1 MVGRPF
7 RDLRVLPRRG
17 RALRPRDAAE
27 ARPRSRPDRG
37 RRPAPGP
44 RRPSRAPDH
53 SPDRRPLPRPRLA
66 ASRRQRAPGRPG
78 RVRPGHRDGIV
89 RGRGRT
95 TRAGPPSA
103 AASVTGR
110 DALSHRLDFVTTHAT
125 EFVDL
130 TDRIRDEVRRAGLR
144 NGRVHMQ
151 SLHTTLGLAI
161 NENEPLLLH
170 DFESLLD
177 RLAPAGAGYEHDD
190 FARRFEVPLDEP
202 ANGHAHCRQL
212 LLSAFATLM
221 VEEGDL
227 VLGRWQSMF
236 AVELDGPRQRQV
248 ALQLDGEFAR
258 SDEQVSLEALVELEL
273 ARQLMVDP
281 EPVASPMRRLVG
293 AGGKRLR
300 PKLVQLTA
308 GIGPR
313 SDPLRAA
320 ELAAAVELL
329 HNATLIH
336 DDYVDE
342 STHRRGRP
350 TVAAAEG
357 PERAIAVGDYYFAKA
372 TRLIAQIGNGGVT
385 SALAEALE
393 AVCASQID
401 DVAMRGSYPG
411 DRDSYMRVIRGKT
424 ASLFAAACESGALLS
439 GAAPDVVDALGRF
452 GVLLGTAFQ
461 MADDMVD
468 FSPSS
473 GKPVGLDIRQRVLSL
488 PLIYAAEDRV
498 VGPEVRRLLAGAL
511 GDAEVGRVAEL
522 VTASGALP
530 RVRQEAKGLIDAA
543 VRELDAV
550 ELDGLRP
557 ALAGLALSAVD
568 RIS

>member
-1 MVGRPF
+1 
-7 RDLRVLPRRG
+7 LS
-17 RALRPRDAAE
+17 AN
-27 ARPRSRPDRG
+27 
-37 RRPAPGP
+37 
-44 RRPSRAPDH
+44 
-53 SPDRRPLPRPRLA
+53 RLA
-66 ASRRQRAPGRPG
+66 FA
-78 RVRPGHRDGIV
+78 
-89 RGRGRT
+89 
-95 TRAGPPSA
+95 
-103 AASVTGR
+103 
-110 DALSHRLDFVTTHAT
+110 TTHAT
-125 EFVDL
+125 QFVDI
-130 TDRIRDEVRRAGLR
+130 TDRIREEVRSAGLR
-144 NGRVHMQ
+144 NGRVHLQ
-151 SLHTTLGLAI
+151 SLHTTLGLAV

-170 DFESLLD
+170 DFETLLE

-190 FARRFEVPLDEP
+190 FERRFEIRLDEP
-202 ANGHAHCRQL
+202 VNGHAHCRQL

-227 VLGRWQSMF
+227 LLGRWQSVF
-236 AVELDGPRQRQV
+236 AVELDGPRDRQL
-248 ALQLDGEFAR
+248 AMQLDGEFVQAYAR
-258 SDEQVSLEALVELEL
+258 ETPDSLVELEL
-273 ARQLMVDP
+273 TRQLMVDP
-281 EPVASPMRRLVG
+281 EPVAAPMRRLVE

-313 SDPLRAA
+313 NDPLRAA

-372 TRLIAQIGNGGVT
+372 TRLIAEIGNPRVT

-393 AVCASQID
+393 AICASQMD
-401 DVAMRGSYPG
+401 DVALRGGFPG
-411 DRDSYMRVIRGKT
+411 DRESYMRVIRGKT
-424 ASLFAAACESGALLS
+424 ASLFAAACASGAMLS
-439 GAAPDVVDALGRF
+439 EAAPDVVGALRRYGD
-452 GVLLGTAFQ
+452 LLGTAFQ

-488 PLIYAAEDRV
+488 PLIYAAEDRL
-498 VGPEVRRLLAGAL
+498 VGPEVRRLLAGSL

-522 VTASGALP
+522 VTSSDALP
-530 RVRQEAKGLIDAA
+530 RVRQEAQGLVDAA
-543 VRELDAV
+543 VRELEAV

-557 ALAGLALSAVD
+557 RLVGLARQAVD
-568 RIS
+568 RNS